1 MGAAPRIGNVLE
13 VPDAKRV
20 YSAKPNSANII
31 RVWKQA
37 TVAEL
42 AEGMAWYS
50 DAHALAVK
58 LSPESPKHA
67 AGVIAALSPMMGW
80 GQNVNLAVR
89 AYADGQASGALFSNV
104 AKANRILAGEAP
116 EDVLGGDK
124 VRAFYGV
131 IADPS
136 SDAVV
141 VDRHAFDI
149 AVGRVT
155 NNVSRQALGRKGVYG
170 SFAQAYVRAAKAIS
184 RETGMD
190 VSASQVQAVT
200 WTVWRRLK
208 GLAD

>member
-1 MGAAPRIGNVLE
+1 MGAPRIGNVLD
-13 VPDAKRV
+13 VPTKRV
-20 YSAKPNSANII
+20 YAANPNSARIVD
-31 RVWKQA
+31 VWRQA

-42 AEGMAWYS
+42 VEGMDWYV

-58 LSPESPKHA
+58 LSPSDPASA
-67 AGVIAALSPMMGW
+67 AGVIAALSPMMSW
-80 GQNVNLAVR
+80 GQNIILAER
-89 AYADGQASGALFSNV
+89 AYADGKASGALFSNV
-104 AKANRILAGEAP
+104 AKANRILAGERP

-155 NNVSRQALGRKGVYG
+155 NNESRQALSRKGVYE
-170 SFAQAYVRAAKAIS
+170 SFANAYVRAAKTIT

-190 VSASQVQAVT
+190 VSASQVQSVT

-208 GLAD
+208 GLA